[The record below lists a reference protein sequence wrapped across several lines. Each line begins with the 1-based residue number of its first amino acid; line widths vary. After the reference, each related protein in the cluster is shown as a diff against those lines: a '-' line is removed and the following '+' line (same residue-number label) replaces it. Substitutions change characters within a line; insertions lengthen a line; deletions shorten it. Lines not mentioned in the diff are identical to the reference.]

1 MTSRSKLIV
10 VQGLD
15 EVQVHRKSQVYNILE
30 KGSDKRKTAE
40 TFMDAQSSSLVW
52 I

>member
-1 MTSRSKLIV
+1 MTCRSKLIV
-10 VQGLD
+10 FQGLD

-40 TFMDAQSSSLVW
+40 TFMDAQSSSTM
-52 I
+52 